1 MKYFEEFEN
10 NYNVFDNIIFFVY
23 PIMAIVFSALMF
35 VGISFCKYEILYGGG
50 ISNKDTFLPYEFLEF
65 GCSVCLLFALFSS
78 LQSYLK
84 VNYERERVIE
94 RMLIFMLLA
103 SLLYFF
109 SGLLCVFSV
118 FCGHSQCLYYPFLPL
133 DVWFIAFV
141 VFLIR
146 KKKRKTIF

>member
-1 MKYFEEFEN
+1 MKYFEEFEEE
-10 NYNVFDNIIFFVY
+10 YNFFDDIIFFVY
-23 PIMAIVFSALMF
+23 PIMAIIFSALMF
-35 VGISFCKYEILYGGG
+35 VWISFCKYEILYGGG
-50 ISNKDTFLPYEFLEF
+50 ISNKDTFLPNEFLEF
-65 GCSVCLLFALFSS
+65 ACAVCLSLAFFPA

-84 VNYERERVIE
+84 EGYERERAIE
-94 RMLIFMLLA
+94 RTLIFMLLA

-109 SGLLCVFSV
+109 SGLSCAFADY
-118 FCGHSQCLYYPFLPL
+118 CGHSQCLYYPFFPL